1 VSGQT
6 PIAHQLIRKVVML
19 EKVVTVRNSLG
30 LHARPAGIL
39 SETANQFS
47 SNIYMQKG
55 LMKVNAKSIMGI
67 MMLAAGKGT
76 QLTITAEGP
85 DEKEAVEELSK
96 LIEIGFN
103 EAD

>member
-1 VSGQT
+1 
-6 PIAHQLIRKVVML
+6 ML

>member
-1 VSGQT
+1 
-6 PIAHQLIRKVVML
+6 
-19 EKVVTVRNSLG
+19 
-30 LHARPAGIL
+30 
-39 SETANQFS
+39 
-47 SNIYMQKG
+47 
-55 LMKVNAKSIMGI
+55 MGI